1 MYSRN
6 ITPEEKEEI
15 KIPDSYSGIAFGKAA
30 EVPPEAPELPAPEGG
45 VRKGEIKSSPS
56 AIGIHSDGA
65 VRDGGTKSEDTGAPT
80 RAETTGTHDNGTVA
94 AGAIPDSLTGGGAE
108 QENGHDDTSPVSGD
122 GGGIGQLLSSLLLG
136 GDGRGRLTRLFG
148 SLTKGGLPGF
158 MGGRAP
164 GGGDKDKR
172 KPGFSLPSLGTEEI
186 ILLCAAALLF
196 FSKEGDRECALI
208 ILLLLFI
215 K

>member
-65 VRDGGTKSEDTGAPT
+65 VRDGGTKSEDTDAPT
-80 RAETTGTHDNGTVA
+80 RAEATGAHDNGTVA
-94 AGAIPDSLTGGGAE
+94 AGAISDSLTGGE
-108 QENGHDDTSPVSGD
+108 QNRRTVMTTHPRYPE
-122 GGGIGQLLSSLLLG
+122 
-136 GDGRGRLTRLFG
+136 
-148 SLTKGGLPGF
+148 
-158 MGGRAP
+158 M
-164 GGGDKDKR
+164 
-172 KPGFSLPSLGTEEI
+172 
-186 ILLCAAALLF
+186 AA
-196 FSKEGDRECALI
+196 G
-208 ILLLLFI
+208 
-215 K
+215 

>member
-30 EVPPEAPELPAPEGG
+30 EVPPAAPELPAPEGG

-56 AIGIHSDGA
+56 AVGIHSDGA
-65 VRDGGTKSEDTGAPT
+65 VRDDSAKSEDVGAPT
-80 RAETTGTHDNGTVA
+80 YAEVAGAPGADTG
-94 AGAIPDSLTGGGAE
+94 AGAIFDTLADSRQEAE
-108 QENGHDDTSPVSGD
+108 DGQDDAAQVSAD
-122 GGGIGQLLSSLLLG
+122 GGGIGSLLSSLLLG
-136 GDGRGRLTRLFG
+136 GEGKGRLTRLFG
-148 SLTKGGLPGF
+148 TLMHGGLTGF
-158 MGGRAP
+158 TGGRVP
-164 GGGDKDKR
+164 DGCEKDKK

-196 FSKEGDRECALI
+196 FSKDGDRECALI